1 MRLALRLAARGRG
14 MTGSNP
20 MVGAVVVAPDGRIIG
35 SGWHRRYG
43 EGHAEVNALASV
55 SDADRHLLT
64 ESTMYVTLEPCS
76 HYGKTPPCAKLL
88 VDTGI
93 PRVVVGAGD
102 PNPKVNGRGIAM
114 LREAGAEVTT
124 GILAKESEE
133 LNYVFFTAQRLRRP
147 FIYLKW
153 AQSAD
158 GFMDVRRDT
167 GETPARFSN
176 ATTSLLTMKLRSE
189 AGAVLTTAAT
199 AIADGSRLTL
209 RGWEGNAPMRFV
221 LDRGGRLTGR
231 EPIFRSGA
239 MVIDDYDTLEELFNW
254 LFTDYGVTSV
264 LVEAGPTFLSAL
276 LDASLWDALRVE
288 TAPFPL
294 GTSGTA
300 AAPPLPHATLC
311 RREEFGG
318 NVVGWYTNNPLFT
331 GSPSTMP

>member
-55 SDADRHLLT
+55 SHADRHLLAD
-64 ESTMYVTLEPCS
+64 STMYVTLEPCS
-76 HYGKTPPCAKLL
+76 HYGKTPPCARLL

-114 LREAGAEVTT
+114 LRDAGAEVAT
-124 GILAKESEE
+124 GVLARESEE
-133 LNYVFFTAQRLRRP
+133 LNHVFFTAQRLRRP

-153 AQSAD
+153 AQSSD
-158 GFMDVRRDT
+158 GFMDARRSP
-167 GETPARFSN
+167 GRSPARFSN
-176 ATTSLLTMKLRSE
+176 AATSLLTMKLRSQT
-189 AGAVLTTAAT
+189 GAVLTTAAT

-209 RGWEGNAPMRFV
+209 RGWVGESPMRFV
-221 LDRGGRLTGR
+221 VDRSHRLTGS
-231 EPIFRSGA
+231 EPIFDAGA
-239 MVIDDYDTLEELFNW
+239 TIIEGYDTFENLFGG
-254 LFTDYGVTSV
+254 LFMTHGLTSV
-264 LVEAGPTFLSAL
+264 LVEGGPTFLSAL
-276 LDASLWDALRVE
+276 LEAGLWDALRVE

-294 GTSGTA
+294 GTAGTA
-300 AAPPLPHATLC
+300 AAPPLPHSPMCC
-311 RREEFGG
+311 RRDFGG
-318 NVVGWYTNNPLFT
+318 NLVEWYSNNPLFT
-331 GSPSTMP
+331 GCDVYA